1 MTMTFAGISWHP
13 GRFHLEL
20 CVILMGGKKPPN
32 GKQNLYKWT
41 FDTKHHIQLL
51 HDASAGVTVS

>member
-20 CVILMGGKKPPN
+20 CVILMGGKKTPN